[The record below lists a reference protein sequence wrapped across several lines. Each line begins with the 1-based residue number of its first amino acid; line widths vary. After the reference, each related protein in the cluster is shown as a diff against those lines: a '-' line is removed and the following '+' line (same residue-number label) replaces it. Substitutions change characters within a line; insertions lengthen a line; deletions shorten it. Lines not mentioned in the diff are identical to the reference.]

1 MKTIVFVHTIDKCFN
16 MHHCIGSIF
25 FHLLIK
31 NLPLLGQ
38 IIGKVKLLETFRPWE
53 GFEQN
58 MPKFATHRVPLQ

>member
-1 MKTIVFVHTIDKCFN
+1 

-38 IIGKVKLLETFRPWE
+38 IIGKVKLIETFRPWE

-58 MPKFATHRVPLQ
+58 MPKFATHRVPLQK